1 MYFWSKHAKSS
12 RVNFEWFTVR
22 RILSS
27 EKHKGSVSAP
37 IIKIAIAAIAAGM
50 TIMLLSVA
58 TGVGLQQK
66 IRQKVES
73 FNGAVTLVH
82 LENQGQIEDKVP
94 WPLTEETKTLL
105 SEVNGVA
112 HLQGTAHKPGLILTD
127 TDFEG
132 IVLKGVGADY
142 NWDRLSEFMTQGQFI
157 DAGGGLKNQMII
169 SETIAKRLGLT
180 IGAKLNT
187 YFLDQGNTQQISPK
201 TRARGFTIV
210 GIYDSGFDDFDR
222 QMVFVDLRHIQ
233 GLNRW
238 NSQEIG
244 RLEVLPSDQADIE
257 ALTRELYDLAPVTVD
272 AISMY
277 TSFYNIFEWL
287 SLFDFNIYLIIVIMI
302 IVATINMVTAL
313 IVLILERTRMIGIF
327 QVMGAGNWRLQ
338 KIFLL
343 QAAYI
348 VLWGLFWGN
357 LLGLGLVWAQDTWQ
371 LIQLDPKTYYVHSA
385 PVSLPI
391 EAWGLLNLST
401 FILCLLFLLIP
412 SYLVAQISPV
422 RALRFDG

>member
-1 MYFWSKHAKSS
+1 M
-12 RVNFEWFTVR
+12 
-22 RILSS
+22 
-27 EKHKGSVSAP
+27 
-37 IIKIAIAAIAAGM
+37 
-50 TIMLLSVA
+50 
-58 TGVGLQQK
+58 
-66 IRQKVES
+66 
-73 FNGAVTLVH
+73 
-82 LENQGQIEDKVP
+82 
-94 WPLTEETKTLL
+94 
-105 SEVNGVA
+105 
-112 HLQGTAHKPGLILTD
+112 
-127 TDFEG
+127 
-132 IVLKGVGADY
+132 
-142 NWDRLSEFMTQGQFI
+142 
-157 DAGGGLKNQMII
+157 
-169 SETIAKRLGLT
+169 
-180 IGAKLNT
+180 
-187 YFLDQGNTQQISPK
+187 
-201 TRARGFTIV
+201 

-277 TSFYNIFEWL
+277 ASFYNIFEWL

>member
-94 WPLTEETKTLL
+94 WPLTEETKTFL

>member
-169 SETIAKRLGLT
+169 SETIAKR
-180 IGAKLNT
+180 
-187 YFLDQGNTQQISPK
+187 
-201 TRARGFTIV
+201 RGFTIV
-210 GIYDSGFDDFDR
+210 GMYDSGFDDFDR

-277 TSFYNIFEWL
+277 ASFYNIFEWL

>member
-1 MYFWSKHAKSS
+1 M
-12 RVNFEWFTVR
+12 NFEWFTVR

-27 EKHKGSVSAP
+27 EKDKGSVSAP

-50 TIMLLSVA
+50 TIMILSVA

-82 LENQGQIEDKVP
+82 LENQGQIEDLVP
-94 WPLTEETKTLL
+94 WQLTEETKAFL

-127 TDFEG
+127 EDFEG

-142 NWDRLSEFMTQGQFI
+142 NWNRLFEFLTQGKFI
-157 DAGGGLKNQMII
+157 ETDTLLTNQMII
-169 SETIAKRLGLT
+169 SETIAQRLGLT
-180 IGAKLNT
+180 LGATLNT
-187 YFLDQGNTQQISPK
+187 YFLDQQDVDQISPK
-201 TRARGFTIV
+201 TRARGFTVV

-233 GLNRW
+233 RLNRW
-238 NSQEIG
+238 DSQEIG
-244 RLEVLPSDQADIE
+244 RLEVLSNDHADIE
-257 ALTRELYDLAPVTVD
+257 ALTRALYDLAPVTVD

-277 TSFYNIFEWL
+277 ASFYNIFEWL
-287 SLFDFNIYLIIVIMI
+287 SLFDFNIYLIIFIMI
-302 IVATINMVTAL
+302 LVATINMVTAL
-313 IVLILERTRMIGIF
+313 IVLILERTRMIGVF

-338 KIFLL
+338 KIFLF

-348 VLWGLFWGN
+348 ILWGLFWGN
-357 LLGLGLVWAQDTWQ
+357 LLGLGCIWVQEAWQ
-371 LIQLDPKTYYVHSA
+371 IIELDPKTYYVHSA
-385 PVSLPI
+385 PVSLPFG
-391 EAWGLLNLST
+391 AWGLLNLST
-401 FILCLLFLLIP
+401 FVLCLLFLLIP
-412 SYLVAQISPV
+412 SYLVAKISPV

>member
-1 MYFWSKHAKSS
+1 
-12 RVNFEWFTVR
+12 VNFEWFTVR

-27 EKHKGSVSAP
+27 EKDKGSVSAP

-50 TIMLLSVA
+50 TIMILSVA

-82 LENQGQIEDKVP
+82 IENQGQIEDLVP
-94 WPLTEETKTLL
+94 WQLTEETKAFL

-127 TDFEG
+127 EDFEG
-132 IVLKGVGADY
+132 IVLKGVDADY
-142 NWDRLSEFMTQGQFI
+142 NWNRLFEFLTQGKFI
-157 DAGGGLKNQMII
+157 ETDTLLTNQMII
-169 SETIAKRLGLT
+169 SETIAQRLGLT
-180 IGAKLNT
+180 LGATLNT
-187 YFLDQGNTQQISPK
+187 YFLDQQDVDQISPK
-201 TRARGFTIV
+201 TRARGFTVV

-233 GLNRW
+233 RLNRW
-238 NSQEIG
+238 DSQEIG
-244 RLEVLPSDQADIE
+244 RLEVLSNDHADIE
-257 ALTRELYDLAPVTVD
+257 ALTRALYDLAPVTVD

-277 TSFYNIFEWL
+277 ASFYNIFEWL
-287 SLFDFNIYLIIVIMI
+287 SLFDFNIYLIIFIMI
-302 IVATINMVTAL
+302 LVATINMVTAL
-313 IVLILERTRMIGIF
+313 IVLILERTRMIGVF

-338 KIFLL
+338 KIFLF

-348 VLWGLFWGN
+348 ILWGLFWGN
-357 LLGLGLVWAQDTWQ
+357 LLGLGCIWVQEAWQ
-371 LIQLDPKTYYVHSA
+371 IIELDPKTYYVHSA
-385 PVSLPI
+385 PVSLPFG
-391 EAWGLLNLST
+391 AWGLLNLST
-401 FILCLLFLLIP
+401 FVLCLLFLLIP
-412 SYLVAQISPV
+412 SYLVAKISPV

>member
-1 MYFWSKHAKSS
+1 M
-12 RVNFEWFTVR
+12 NFEWFTVR

-27 EKHKGSVSAP
+27 EKDKGSVSAP

-50 TIMLLSVA
+50 TIMILSVA

-82 LENQGQIEDKVP
+82 IENQGQIEDLVP
-94 WPLTEETKTLL
+94 WQLTEETKAFL

-127 TDFEG
+127 EDFEG

-142 NWDRLSEFMTQGQFI
+142 NWNRLFEFLTQGKFI
-157 DAGGGLKNQMII
+157 ETDTLLTNQMII
-169 SETIAKRLGLT
+169 SETIAQRLGLT
-180 IGAKLNT
+180 LGATLNT
-187 YFLDQGNTQQISPK
+187 YFLDQQDVDQISPK
-201 TRARGFTIV
+201 TRARGFTVV

-233 GLNRW
+233 RLNRW
-238 NSQEIG
+238 DSQEIG
-244 RLEVLPSDQADIE
+244 RLEVLSNDHADIE
-257 ALTRELYDLAPVTVD
+257 ALTRALYDLAPVTVD

-277 TSFYNIFEWL
+277 ASFYNIFEWL
-287 SLFDFNIYLIIVIMI
+287 SLFDFNIYLIIFIMI
-302 IVATINMVTAL
+302 LVATINMVTAL
-313 IVLILERTRMIGIF
+313 IVLILERTRMIGVF

-338 KIFLL
+338 KIFLF

-348 VLWGLFWGN
+348 ILWGLFWGN
-357 LLGLGLVWAQDTWQ
+357 LLGLGCIWVQEAWQ
-371 LIQLDPKTYYVHSA
+371 IIELDPKTYYVHSA
-385 PVSLPI
+385 PVSLPFG
-391 EAWGLLNLST
+391 AWGLLNLST
-401 FILCLLFLLIP
+401 FVLCLLFLLIP
-412 SYLVAQISPV
+412 SYLVAKISPV

>member
-1 MYFWSKHAKSS
+1 
-12 RVNFEWFTVR
+12 VNFEWFTVR

-27 EKHKGSVSAP
+27 EKDKGSVSAP

-50 TIMLLSVA
+50 TIMILSVA

-82 LENQGQIEDKVP
+82 IENQGQIEDLVP
-94 WPLTEETKTLL
+94 WQLTEETKAFL

-127 TDFEG
+127 EDFEG

-142 NWDRLSEFMTQGQFI
+142 NWNRLFEFLTQGKFI
-157 DAGGGLKNQMII
+157 ETDTLLTNQMII
-169 SETIAKRLGLT
+169 SETIAQRLGLT
-180 IGAKLNT
+180 LGATLNT
-187 YFLDQGNTQQISPK
+187 YFLDQQDVDQISPK
-201 TRARGFTIV
+201 TRARGFTVV

-233 GLNRW
+233 RLNRW
-238 NSQEIG
+238 DSQEIG
-244 RLEVLPSDQADIE
+244 RLEVLSNDHADIE
-257 ALTRELYDLAPVTVD
+257 ALTRALYDLAPVTVD

-277 TSFYNIFEWL
+277 ASFYNIFEWL
-287 SLFDFNIYLIIVIMI
+287 SLFDFNIYLIIFIMI
-302 IVATINMVTAL
+302 LVATINMVTAL
-313 IVLILERTRMIGIF
+313 IVLILERTRMIGVF

-338 KIFLL
+338 KIFLF

-348 VLWGLFWGN
+348 ILWGLFWGN
-357 LLGLGLVWAQDTWQ
+357 LLGLGCIWVQEAWQ
-371 LIQLDPKTYYVHSA
+371 IIELDPKTYYVHSA
-385 PVSLPI
+385 PVSLPFG
-391 EAWGLLNLST
+391 AWGLLNLST
-401 FILCLLFLLIP
+401 FVLCLLFLLIP
-412 SYLVAQISPV
+412 SYLVAKISPV